1 MLTKIERAYIA
12 GFLDGDGSI
21 ILQIVRRADYR
32 LKFQIRASVCFY
44 QRRTGVKVLEWIKE
58 RIGRG
63 YIRHRGVMA
72 DYTVVGYA
80 AVSCVLKLV
89 EPYVVAKRLQVDAA
103 LKIIRQA
110 QGIKGPSQLVAVA
123 RMVDR
128 YVTLNYSKR
137 RLVTACEVALT
148 VGSLVSCSSKAR

>member
-1 MLTKIERAYIA
+1 MITKLERAYIA

-44 QRRTGVKVLEWIKE
+44 QRRSGVKVLDWIK
-58 RIGRG
+58 GRVGGG

-72 DYTVVGYA
+72 DYAVVGYT
-80 AVSCVLKLV
+80 AVNRLLKLV
-89 EPYVVAKRLQVDAA
+89 EPYVVAKSPQVDAA
-103 LKIIRQA
+103 LKIISKA
-110 QGIKGPSQLVAVA
+110 QRIEDRSQLVAVA
-123 RMVDR
+123 KMVDS

-137 RLVTACEVALT
+137 RLITAREVTEQL
-148 VGSLVSCSSKAR
+148 GSLPS